1 VIAGL
6 PGTGIGGLF
15 YLVCA
20 LLMPVR
26 EGWRW
31 ARGHRDI
38 ASLRLAVTQCGLAV
52 SIIGAMWATSV
63 VLSLVI
69 GQVQL
74 VPNAGPFR
82 IFYVAPA
89 VIAFGTLCGVLLA
102 VEVLS
107 LTLRAAGHLRDVFN
121 AASGDRSRPH

>member
-20 LLMPVR
+20 LLMPAR
-26 EGWRW
+26 ELWRW
-31 ARGHRDI
+31 ARGHRDV
-38 ASLRLAVTQCGLAV
+38 ASLRLAVTQCSLAL

-63 VLSLVI
+63 IVSLLV
-69 GQVQL
+69 GQVQI
-74 VPNAGPFR
+74 VPNSGPFR

-89 VIAFGTLCGVLLA
+89 IVAFGTLCGVLLA

-107 LTLRAAGHLRDVFN
+107 LTLRAGAHLRHLFN
-121 AASGDRSRPH
+121 AAPGDRSRPH